1 MVLRE
6 LRVVEHASSNVMRRA
21 VRNPDE
27 PRLLELCS
35 ACRGDYE
42 DPDISEADGERSS
55 PEDHDH
61 EEDDGPR
68 EEFPA

>member
-35 ACRGDYE
+35 ACRGDYQ
-42 DPDISEADGERSS
+42 DPDASAIEGESPASADGEER
-55 PEDHDH
+55 
-61 EEDDGPR
+61 DDDPR